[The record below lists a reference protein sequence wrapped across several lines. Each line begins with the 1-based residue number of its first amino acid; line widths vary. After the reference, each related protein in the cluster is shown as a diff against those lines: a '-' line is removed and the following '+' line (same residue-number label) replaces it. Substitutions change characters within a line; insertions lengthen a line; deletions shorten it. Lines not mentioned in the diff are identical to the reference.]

1 MKPFCQTFEVLR
13 QRGDFINS
21 KLARPKLI
29 SAVKKEV
36 VTSLSENWT
45 KKTHICISRTT
56 IGKSIKSRGC
66 NNLDLLFFFWRNDF
80 SILKNWSL
88 SGVHYSKTGT
98 IMAELA
104 CEMRFSFSWNCRRFW
119 SLIQLATL
127 QKSYFQGNLFVQNTI
142 NAILHALN
150 HYYNLMEY

>member
-66 NNLDLLFFFWRNDF
+66 NNFDLFFFLTERFFNF
-80 SILKNWSL
+80 EKLILVWSPLFQNWNYH
-88 SGVHYSKTGT
+88 GRTCT
-98 IMAELA
+98 
-104 CEMRFSFSWNCRRFW
+104 FSWNCRRFW